1 MTENQFKEIMIS
13 LKDKISKANTI
24 LSNEILYNTGNK
36 HLHSLQNQL
45 KDTEIKCNSQNFKI
59 AVLALIKAGK
69 STFINALLGNEFL
82 PSNAFPETSRIVRI
96 IHSQEIKL
104 QDTANENIVI
114 LGLDNI
120 REYVRKLN
128 VDARE
133 KNIQPIEDELILYA
147 PIFKLKDERLNGV
160 SFEILDTPGPNEA
173 GADKLRERVESLL
186 SKIDVIVYLLD
197 YTRLNQQA
205 EKELLEKIND
215 LRQDLLESIKNRM
228 FFVVN
233 KIDAKTEHS
242 PNEKETIEF
251 VYSNISKSIPTITKD
266 KVLVVSSEYALLSRM
281 LLSNNFNRKKDFAK
295 ILYGLK
301 GLNKTNEEC
310 INDCGELLKDS
321 FIEDV
326 ENKVISHIYS
336 NRSAIFLDTI
346 VSELL
351 SITKNLQNYFKTAYG
366 TLNQDVEQLTTDL
379 EQIQKEVATAKKNL
393 EAINQLAD
401 EFKTNTQKWIRTN
414 FTEFRESVESII
426 NQAFNEPNKFDFD
439 EYSNKS
445 NVAIDI
451 ASLAGNFVSSI
462 IEIFNPVV
470 GRFLKK
476 LLKRSKS
483 AIVNLK
489 DIVGK
494 LKILKSSQSKADLE
508 ITIRQLNENII
519 SFLSASFTSFRDDL
533 EYDALKKQ
541 KELFSKFEE
550 IINSS
555 RKQIEDK
562 IGKQLNIVLE
572 ETPITFPVDSMSSLH
587 DNINSFIKKHEKQR
601 TEKIDGGWCRKDEYR
616 TITDVLFSVD
626 KHDIKKYWLEEIDK
640 MNRLSLI
647 TAEKLV
653 NENIGVVLA
662 KAQKTFVEY
671 AENYISIIE
680 REFQEKQ
687 KGNVQCEKRL
697 AEINANLEMLER
709 VKNELLEIKK
719 SV

>member
-104 QDTANENIVI
+104 QDTTNENIVI

-242 PNEKETIEF
+242 QNEKETIEF